1 MQPWTFFNQLNFR
14 GRGVVP
20 AGPFISHVVLATAM
34 FLLGMLVPI
43 ALPAFASNAWGASSG
58 NDAAE
63 EEPNEFYQYTDKD
76 GVIHFVDSIGNIPPR
91 YRNKLIVRKES
102 TAARNT
108 TEVKIIDKQIHVP
121 VSIRNRDRT
130 AQANLIL
137 DTGASITCITEELA
151 GRLGID
157 LENAIV
163 VSMGMADG
171 RMIDIRVT
179 EVDSVSVG
187 DRIKSPFK
195 IGILPRLENRQAHEG
210 YLGLDFLSGF
220 QHRIDF
226 QNSLIRWQ

>member
-1 MQPWTFFNQLNFR
+1 MQPR
-14 GRGVVP
+14 P
-20 AGPFISHVVLATAM
+20 IFIPLFVLAA
-34 FLLGMLVPI
+34 
-43 ALPAFASNAWGASSG
+43 ALSLFGSTLPFALSLIPSLAWGASSG
-58 NDAAE
+58 GEADGAAE
-63 EEPNEFYQYTDKD
+63 EQQTEFYQYTDKD
-76 GVIHFVDSIGNIPPR
+76 GVVHFVDSFGNIPPR
-91 YRNKLIVRKES
+91 YRNRLIVRKERP
-102 TAARNT
+102 AARNT
-108 TEVKIIDKQIHVP
+108 TEIKIVDKQIQAP
-121 VSIRNRDRT
+121 VSFRNRGKT
-130 AQANLIL
+130 AQANLIV

-179 EVDSVSVG
+179 EVYSVSVG